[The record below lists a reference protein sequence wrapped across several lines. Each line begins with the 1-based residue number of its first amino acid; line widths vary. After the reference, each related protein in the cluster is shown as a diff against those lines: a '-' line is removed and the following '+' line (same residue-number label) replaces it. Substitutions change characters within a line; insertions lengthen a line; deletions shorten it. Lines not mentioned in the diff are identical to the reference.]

1 MDKIAII
8 SDVHGN
14 ITALKAVI
22 NDIEARNIS
31 HIFCLGDSV
40 LKSCNSDK
48 VIDLLKEKCD
58 IILKGNCDEA
68 VTRPDIPKGKFW
80 TRDLIG
86 EERAS
91 FIYNLPIVYDFYMSG
106 YLIRLFHS
114 SPFGLDYVFNPMFSN
129 ENTIYSATELN
140 NGMDLFENTKFIGK
154 SNTDPIP
161 DIVGYG
167 HIHTPNIVRIRNKTI
182 FNPGSVGM
190 PIEMLNDNFFDQT
203 NKFSTVASYIIL
215 EGNLNSKTLSSISF
229 NLVRLP
235 YDIEEEIKILEKST
249 LPSKNKVITEL
260 RSATNYANA
269 KQL

>member
-22 NDIEARNIS
+22 ADIEKRNIDK
-31 HIFCLGDSV
+31 IYCLGDCV
-40 LKSCNSDK
+40 LKSCNSDL

-68 VTRPDIPKGKFW
+68 ITRPNIPKGKFW

-86 EERAS
+86 EERAAY
-91 FIYNLPIVYDFYMSG
+91 IYNLPISYEFYMSG

-114 SPFGLDYVFNPMFSN
+114 SPFGLDYIFNPMFSN
-129 ENTIYSATELN
+129 KNTIYSATEIDDA
-140 NGMDLFENTKFIGK
+140 MKLFENTEFIGK
-154 SNTDPIP
+154 KDSDLIP
-161 DIVGYG
+161 DILGYG
-167 HIHTPNIVRIRNKTI
+167 HIHTPNIFRIKNKTI

-190 PIEMLNDNFFDQT
+190 PIEMLNDNFYDPT

-215 EGNLNSKTLSSISF
+215 EGILDSKVLSSISF
-229 NLVRLP
+229 NLIRLP
-235 YDIEEEIKILEKST
+235 YNIEDEIKLLENSG
-249 LPSKNKVITEL
+249 LPSKNKLIAEL
-260 RSATNYANA
+260 RSATNYANI
-269 KQL
+269 K

>member
-1 MDKIAII
+1 MDRVAII
-8 SDVHGN
+8 SDIHGN

-22 NDIEARNIS
+22 KDIEARDVS
-31 HIFCLGDSV
+31 KIFCLGDSV

-48 VIDLLKEKCD
+48 VIDLLREKCEV
-58 IILKGNCDEA
+58 ILKGNCDEA

-106 YLIRLFHS
+106 YLIRLFHA

-129 ENTIYSATELN
+129 KDTIYSATEIYD
-140 NGMDLFENTKFIGK
+140 GMELFENTAFIGK
-154 SNTDPIP
+154 TAEDLVP

-167 HIHTPNIVRIRNKTI
+167 HIHTPNIVRTHNKTI

-190 PIEMLNDNFFDQT
+190 PIEMLNDNFFDRT

-215 EGNLNSKTLSSISF
+215 EGNLNSKDFSSISF
-229 NLVRLP
+229 NLIRLP
-235 YDIEEEIKILEKST
+235 YNIEEEIKLLEASNM
-249 LPSKNKVITEL
+249 PSKNKVITEL
-260 RSATNYANA
+260 RSATNYRH
-269 KQL
+269 